1 MIHALRWH
9 PDKAILLS
17 WCRRKYQ
24 AALWI
29 VNIVVAYNGRILV
42 SLANSCHS
50 DCVHFGVSA
59 SFHAW
64 KLSLGD

>member
-50 DCVHFGVSA
+50 DCVHF
-59 SFHAW
+59 
-64 KLSLGD
+64 